1 MLIKF
6 VSKARGF
13 LLDLISNNYD
23 DIAFVYEDAM
33 VYETNSNLKVKLAAI
48 VKQPIFDYLGLFQ
61 VLNVSVKEDCVFSYN
76 RFLKSNKPYIMYL
89 ENPLAPVHYS
99 INRPNTFISKRKLKD
114 IFEDKNF
121 KAIVGLSKACEST
134 VRKFYD
140 IPANVKVMNIYPYVK
155 IRKNITLE
163 EIEKKAYNDTLKL
176 LYISSDFEL
185 KGGQDIIEALK
196 KIESDLELTIVT
208 KVDSIANND
217 RLFINKNSKKIKLF
231 DFNLSKDEL
240 ATLYMDSNILLNP
253 TRQDSFSLVTLEA
266 MKYGNAVISSDMYAI
281 KEMISDGKEGFLT
294 KAKFDIW
301 TEENLPNR
309 AIWNNRKKTIYS
321 SFVDEHMVNFLCE
334 KINTL
339 NRDRKLLG
347 YMEINAY
354 LKSTSGEFSEEYI
367 LSQWKNLFEKVMGR
381 PAMKSQV

>member
-155 IRKNITLE
+155 IRKNIT
-163 EIEKKAYNDTLKL
+163 KT
-176 LYISSDFEL
+176 
-185 KGGQDIIEALK
+185 
-196 KIESDLELTIVT
+196 
-208 KVDSIANND
+208 
-217 RLFINKNSKKIKLF
+217 
-231 DFNLSKDEL
+231 
-240 ATLYMDSNILLNP
+240 
-253 TRQDSFSLVTLEA
+253 
-266 MKYGNAVISSDMYAI
+266 
-281 KEMISDGKEGFLT
+281 
-294 KAKFDIW
+294 
-301 TEENLPNR
+301 
-309 AIWNNRKKTIYS
+309 RKKR
-321 SFVDEHMVNFLCE
+321 NF
-334 KINTL
+334 
-339 NRDRKLLG
+339 
-347 YMEINAY
+347 
-354 LKSTSGEFSEEYI
+354 
-367 LSQWKNLFEKVMGR
+367 
-381 PAMKSQV
+381 